1 MAEIIPVQLQH
12 EMEVI
17 VENVSLVLDEY
28 SLACRKHPKFCDK
41 ITASSPLYWR
51 RVEKEMK
58 LRNSH
63 PPFCADNILME
74 EIGEAL
80 NAFLSGDK
88 QHAKQELA
96 QCAAVILRMMAE
108 MDK

>member
-41 ITASSPLYWR
+41 MTASPPLYWR

-63 PPFCADNILME
+63 PPL
-74 EIGEAL
+74 
-80 NAFLSGDK
+80 
-88 QHAKQELA
+88 
-96 QCAAVILRMMAE
+96 LR
-108 MDK
+108 

>member
-1 MAEIIPVQLQH
+1 MAEIIPLQLHH

-28 SLACRKHPKFCDK
+28 FLACRKHPKFCDRM
-41 ITASSPLYWR
+41 TDAPPLYWR
-51 RVEKEMK
+51 KVEKEMK

-63 PPFCADNILME
+63 SPFCADNILMK

-80 NAFLSGDK
+80 NAFLIGDK

-108 MDK
+108 IDK